1 MVPSFI
7 FLDCSDSNRLI
18 WQTKGVNTR
27 IKFIEWCAAK
37 HLFPFV
43 WLHYIMVIKIFYG
56 IVYGK

>member
-1 MVPSFI
+1 MVP
-7 FLDCSDSNRLI
+7 DSNRLI